1 MNYDQYD
8 LTPGLPKIN
17 SQQYGSQDQPLY
29 NTTPSGNL
37 PTLDTDNDHRTS
49 YDYKSD
55 YQQALRDTADPDD
68 NEGYHIS
75 SNGNKYEMVDN
86 SRNYQLRAGITSYM
100 ATFFATGGDNQ
111 KAFVSSFNAIDGLES
126 KAKRFARIDEY
137 EAKGYNPMDIQ
148 NYINDGDPK
157 TLIASK
163 GKWKV
168 ENGYMVN
175 DLTGEYKELGLNA
188 SEKAKNQIA
197 QDKLNLDQS
206 KFNADQKQIDH
217 VIDEGNMNHIIYKD
231 GTETWNPKGMTP
243 DQAAKATTKQQGLNE
258 ARQEQ
263 VSATSTNAKQAEA
276 YGNEIASMPG
286 LEYAGPGW
294 ANRVSVWAK
303 SGVGNENPLAPI
315 KARISQYNNNL
326 TTLGNASLYTEAS
339 GKRIFAKEM
348 ENAGKKFIMVDPHTM
363 NDTQIKAAVK
373 NNNQIISMYYDW
385 EKRVMKGQGPVA
397 PSTQTQYPQGE
408 TNPTPRSNLG
418 SPIGMASGV
427 PDGTVSK
434 DGRSVVYGGKVYTR

>member
-1 MNYDQYD
+1 MYNTQYD
-8 LTPGLPKIN
+8 LIPGLPHFDDK
-17 SQQYGSQDQPLY
+17 QYGSQDQPLY
-29 NTTPSGNL
+29 NTTPLGNQ
-37 PTLDTDNDHRTS
+37 PTIDTENDQRTS

-68 NEGYHIS
+68 SDGYYVS
-75 SNGNKYEMVDN
+75 GNGNKYENVDN
-86 SRNYQLRAGITSYM
+86 TRKGQLRDGIVSYL
-100 ATFFATGGDNQ
+100 ATFFASGGDNQ
-111 KAFVSSFNAIDGLES
+111 KAFISSYNAVNDLEY

-137 EAKGYNPMDIQ
+137 ESKGYNSMDIQ

-163 GKWKV
+163 GKWKID
-168 ENGYMVN
+168 NGYMVN
-175 DLTGEYKELGLNA
+175 DLTGEYKELGLTA
-188 SEKAKNQIA
+188 SQQATNKIA
-197 QDKLNLDQS
+197 QDRLQLDVNKDARESRQV
-206 KFNADQKQIDH
+206 DQ

-231 GTETWNPKGMTP
+231 GTETWEPKGMTP
-243 DQAAKATTKQQGLNE
+243 DQAATATNKQQGLDE

-276 YGNEIASMPG
+276 YGNDIASMPG

-294 ANRVSVWAK
+294 ANRISVWAK
-303 SGVGNENPLAPI
+303 SGVSNENPLAPI
-315 KARISQYNNNL
+315 QARISQYNNNL
-326 TTLGNASLYTEAS
+326 TTLGNASLYTEAG

-348 ENAGKKFIMVDPHTM
+348 ENAGKKFIMVDPEKM

-434 DGRSVVYGGKVYTR
+434 DGRSVVYGGKVYAR